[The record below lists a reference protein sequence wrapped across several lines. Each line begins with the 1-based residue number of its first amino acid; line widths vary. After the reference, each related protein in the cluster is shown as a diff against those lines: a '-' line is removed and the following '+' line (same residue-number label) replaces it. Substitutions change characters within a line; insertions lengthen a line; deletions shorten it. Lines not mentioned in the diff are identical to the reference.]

1 MPEPESNGI
10 LARFVAIG
18 LNTGL
23 VGVFAAITLLSS
35 LAVLLLLP
43 GLTGPVMVVFIPTAA
58 AVLLIR
64 IGAGRGQVSNL
75 LFTHRAWRVS
85 LKWVVIS
92 LGLALVLRLGVGILG
107 SVVIFDY
114 EFRPGALTPLLLGI
128 FVFAA
133 GEEIGWRGFALP
145 ALLARGYRPLTATLL
160 LGVPWALLHLPLA
173 GAGMLNEGWSMW
185 ALFVFMMAIS
195 VLVSWVYLASGL
207 SITSAVLIHGG
218 QNVLAVLNDGI
229 DPLKGGWVMVGVYG
243 LAATLV
249 VIATKG
255 RLGMPPEE
263 HRVPNPGASPISLT
277 EREQA

>member
-1 MPEPESNGI
+1 
-10 LARFVAIG
+10 
-18 LNTGL
+18 
-23 VGVFAAITLLSS
+23 
-35 LAVLLLLP
+35 
-43 GLTGPVMVVFIPTAA
+43 
-58 AVLLIR
+58 
-64 IGAGRGQVSNL
+64 
-75 LFTHRAWRVS
+75 
-85 LKWVVIS
+85 
-92 LGLALVLRLGVGILG
+92 
-107 SVVIFDY
+107 VIFDY

-145 ALLARGYRPLTATLL
+145 ALLARGYRPLTATVL

-207 SITSAVLIHGG
+207 SITSAVLFHGG